1 MATRT
6 TSIDAPSKSAD
17 SPSTVNSTVRPSGSH
32 WGQRCV
38 FSPFA
43 SSSLVSGSAVP
54 PAAGIRRSPEKTA
67 GANTMVPSF
76 PHDAPRLRSTGA
88 RVIGAPPVT
97 EIFLSS
103 RGVTKPSHSP
113 SGEKNGL

>member
-1 MATRT
+1 MNRT
-6 TSIDAPSKSAD
+6 E
-17 SPSTVNSTVRPSGSH
+17 RPSGSH

-43 SSSLVSGSAVP
+43 SSSFVSGSAVP
-54 PAAGIRRSPEKTA
+54 PAAGILESPENTA

-76 PHDAPRLRSTGA
+76 PHVAPRLRSTAA

-113 SGEKNGL
+113 SGEKKGL